1 MRLIVYAGNDFSE
14 ICSVEIIERA
24 ETPSSSRPL
33 RCPDARGPARLQLYA
48 VRGRAGAPVHGHG
61 IQPRLHRDGP
71 HADSGAPVAQL
82 AGQRQPD
89 PARRPR
95 NRVPRRAAGGASD
108 WSNLFEASECELTFT
123 LFDPIGWG
131 AERVERTASFTV
143 GGNWPTLPEFR
154 VVAAASDHLLVSLPS
169 AGKGIRVDYNFAGG
183 KAVVIDCA
191 GETVEID
198 GAGAVPTLY
207 WFDRWD
213 ERIGLLR
220 VVGELVHT
228 EELNGEDTLEF
239 QSYEVPSKG
248 GRLLWLDG
256 STWREHVVVRTD
268 ESLAGL

>member
-1 MRLIVYAGNDFSE
+1 M
-14 ICSVEIIERA
+14 
-24 ETPSSSRPL
+24 
-33 RCPDARGPARLQLYA
+33 
-48 VRGRAGAPVHGHG
+48 
-61 IQPRLHRDGP
+61 
-71 HADSGAPVAQL
+71 
-82 AGQRQPD
+82 
-89 PARRPR
+89 
-95 NRVPRRAAGGASD
+95 
-108 WSNLFEASECELTFT
+108 
-123 LFDPIGWG
+123 
-131 AERVERTASFTV
+131 ERTASFTV

-154 VVAAASDHLLVSLPS
+154 VVAAASDPLLVSLPS

-198 GAGAVPTLY
+198 GAGTVPTLY

-248 GRLLWLDG
+248 DRLLWLDG